1 MFTPREREGL
11 MFGRE
16 RRDRVDDV
24 AALLSYDLEGPELA
38 SYLVRHASLPLRVD
52 EQGQVWVGRRRS
64 EMATR
69 AFQLDPATFTQA
81 AIAAGCAIRWS

>member
-1 MFTPREREGL
+1 MTPREREDH
-11 MFGRE
+11 MFRLE

-38 SYLVRHASLPLRVD
+38 SYLVRHASLPLRID
-52 EQGQVWVGRRRS
+52 GQGNVWVGRRRS

>member
-1 MFTPREREGL
+1 MTPYERERH
-11 MFGRE
+11 MFQLE
-16 RRDRVDDV
+16 RRDRVDEV

-38 SYLVRHASLPLRVD
+38 RYLVRHASLPLKID
-52 EQGQVWVGRRRS
+52 GQGNVWVGRRRS

-81 AIAAGCAIRWS
+81 AQAAGCAIRWN